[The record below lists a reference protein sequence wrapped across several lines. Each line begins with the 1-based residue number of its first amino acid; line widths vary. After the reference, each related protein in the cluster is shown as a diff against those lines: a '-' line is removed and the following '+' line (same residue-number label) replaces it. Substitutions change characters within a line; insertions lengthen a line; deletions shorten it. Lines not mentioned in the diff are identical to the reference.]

1 MFLPL
6 RGGEST
12 LYRGSCDGLAP
23 VLLAT
28 AKDASLASLEPLE
41 LNLSASAPAL
51 RRCKRSANHRSALIS
66 S

>member
-23 VLLAT
+23 VLLVT
-28 AKDASLASLEPLE
+28 AKVLHPQASSRSSLAE
-41 LNLSASAPAL
+41 
-51 RRCKRSANHRSALIS
+51 
-66 S
+66 